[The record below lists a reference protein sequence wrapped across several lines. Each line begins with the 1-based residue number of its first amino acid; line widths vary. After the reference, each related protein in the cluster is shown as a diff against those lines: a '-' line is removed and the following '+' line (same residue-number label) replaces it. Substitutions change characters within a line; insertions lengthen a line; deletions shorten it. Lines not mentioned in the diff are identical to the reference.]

1 MTFRAFI
8 ALSLTAALTTTLPA
22 GAQQATAQPATAQ
35 PATVQPAT
43 AQAAEHPA
51 TILISIDGMRP
62 DYLDRGLTPNLNALK
77 AKGVAAAMRPSFPT
91 KTFPNHYTIVTGMRP
106 DRSGIVGNSMMDPR
120 RPGQIFSMGD
130 ARQALDPFWWSEA
143 EPVWITAEKAGI
155 RAATMFWPGSEVASV
170 DPATGLKL
178 RPRDWMRF
186 DQNIGN
192 AQRVNTVLDWMRRPA
207 EIRPQLITMY
217 FDTVDTIGHRFGPG
231 RSPELDAAITEVDAR
246 IGDLVAGIAAMG
258 REANIVITADHGMA
272 QMAEDRVIQLD
283 DLIDQ
288 ASYIAV
294 EMGPYGAIEPVTG
307 TDTRVHDA
315 LLKPHDHMQC
325 YRKEDLPARLHYGKN
340 PRVAAIIC
348 LAAPGW
354 TILSGP
360 PRNPVTGGAH
370 GYDNADP
377 DMLALFM
384 AFGPSITPTPSL
396 PVFDNVDVY
405 PLIARLAGF
414 DPLPTD
420 GTVATLSGIVTR

>member
-1 MTFRAFI
+1 MIITLRALI
-8 ALSLTAALTTTLPA
+8 ALCWAAALATALPA
-22 GAQQATAQPATAQ
+22 AAQQAERPS
-35 PATVQPAT
+35 
-43 AQAAEHPA
+43 

-77 AKGVAAAMRPSFPT
+77 ARGVAAAMRPSFPT
-91 KTFPNHYTIVTGMRP
+91 KTFPNHYTIVTGKRP
-106 DRSGIVGNSMMDPR
+106 DRSGIVGNSMIDPR

-130 ARQALDPFWWSEA
+130 AKQALDPFWWNESE
-143 EPVWITAEKAGI
+143 PLWITAEKAGI
-155 RAATMFWPGSEVASV
+155 RSATMFWPGSEVASG
-170 DPATGLKL
+170 DGAAGPTL

-192 AQRVNTVLDWMRRPA
+192 EQRVNTVLDWMRRPA
-207 EIRPQLITMY
+207 DIRPQLITMY
-217 FDTVDTIGHRFGPG
+217 FDTVDTAGHRFGPG

-246 IGDLVAGIAAMG
+246 IGELVAGLAAMG

-272 QMAEDRVIQLD
+272 QTAEDRVIQLD
-283 DLIDQ
+283 DLIDS

-360 PRNPVTGGAH
+360 PRYPVTGGAH

-384 AFGPSITPTPSL
+384 AFGPSIKPTSGL

-405 PLIARLAGF
+405 PLVARLAGF
-414 DPLPTD
+414 DPLPSD
-420 GTVATLSGIVTR
+420 GNAASLAGIVAR